1 MIEGFNV
8 GSHPMVIRLMK
19 GVFNKRTPVQTLVL
33 TWSVEKVLEMLK
45 GWHPADSLDLKSLT
59 LKVAMLL
66 ALASA
71 RRCSSLAML
80 SLKPGYYE
88 LGETR
93 LQFQPLG
100 LEKQTRLDHVA
111 PPVDIGS
118 FEDKSVDPVSYV
130 KAYIVRTQAVRETD
144 QLFVTVNPPHKAVSK
159 AVISAWLAQVIRLSG
174 QQGTGGSVRSS
185 ATSKA
190 VSCGSSVEAVLKAG
204 DWARESTF
212 RRFYFKPVPL
222 SFSDA
227 VLS

>member
-1 MIEGFNV
+1 M

-19 GVFNKRTPVQTLVL
+19 GVFNKRTPVQALVP
-33 TWSVEKVLEMLK
+33 TWSVGKVLVMLK
-45 GWHPADSLDLKSLT
+45 KWHPAEGLDLKTLT

-66 ALASA
+66 ALATA

-80 SLKPGYYE
+80 SLKPGYYK

-100 LEKQTRLDHVA
+100 LEKQTRLDHIA
-111 PPVDIGS
+111 PPIDIEA
-118 FEDKSVDPVSYV
+118 FEDISVDPVSYV
-130 KAYIVRTQAVRETD
+130 KEYILRTQAVRETE
-144 QLFVTVNPPHKAVSK
+144 QLFVTVIPPHKAVSK
-159 AVISAWLAQVIRLSG
+159 TVISAWLSQVIRLSG

-190 VSCGSSVEAVLKAG
+190 VSFGSSVEAVLKAG
-204 DWARESTF
+204 DWSRESTF